1 MAALGP
7 PKAMAFP
14 QHERKILLAT
24 PGIGPAVIQRLEQA
38 GFDSLSSLHACGLDR
53 AIAIICR
60 QVGSHA
66 WLNRRRSLVR
76 ALETAAQNPA
86 ST

>member
-1 MAALGP
+1 
-7 PKAMAFP
+7 MAFP
-14 QHERKILLAT
+14 HYERKILLAT

-38 GFDSLSSLHACGLDR
+38 GFDSFSSLHARGLDT

-60 QVGSHA
+60 QVGSQA

-76 ALETAAQNPA
+76 ALETAAQNA
-86 ST
+86 AAA

>member
-1 MAALGP
+1 MT
-7 PKAMAFP
+7 FP
-14 QHERKILLAT
+14 HHERTILLAT

-38 GFDSLSSLHACGLDR
+38 GFASFSAIQARGLDK

-66 WLNRRRSLVR
+66 WLNRRRSLAR
-76 ALETAAQNPA
+76 ALDSAGQA
-86 ST
+86 S